1 MQIIALTGNNLT
13 SKLPETWK
21 DCTLEI
27 TTYMAE
33 SSKSWHCQL
42 MNSLEQYTKRVG
54 KHNRSCSNISQIPA
68 FGRKLRVVSFSANP
82 IDGVFPSSVG
92 NFSDSLQIF
101 EGEFCKLKGIIPK
114 EIGYVLL
121 QRFQV
126 PLKLL
131 LCAEFREG
139 PDDKDILY
147 IRNLSR
153 IFVKDCFQ
161 VELDRVKE
169 DFVKS
174 VSRSRDFEIYKCGIP
189 FMSRDFEIY
198 KCGIP
203 FMEVHVLCTTLD
215 LNSMSDNIVLN
226 FVFRVWRHLQKIDI
240 TNEEVTGSSV
250 GNSLWQKCKVD
261 TSTLDSKSALPP
273 EHSYWEK
280 KEISDCFTHHLRFV
294 TIRRFTGH
302 VREIRLINHVIKNA
316 AVLKK
321 LVIHCSNSIST
332 QGAAAT
338 MGLLLVPRASIDVS
352 IVLMNMPLRRS
363 CY

>member
-1 MQIIALTGNNLT
+1 MQSISRFRNLQVWN
-13 SKLPETWK
+13 SLHV
-21 DCTLEI
+21 DLEI
-27 TTYMAE
+27 L
-33 SSKSWHCQL
+33 KST
-42 MNSLEQYTKRVG
+42 SVE
-54 KHNRSCSNISQIPA
+54 
-68 FGRKLRVVSFSANP
+68 
-82 IDGVFPSSVG
+82 FPS
-92 NFSDSLQIF
+92 
-101 EGEFCKLKGIIPK
+101 C
-114 EIGYVLL
+114 
-121 QRFQV
+121 R
-126 PLKLL
+126 
-131 LCAEFREG
+131 
-139 PDDKDILY
+139 
-147 IRNLSR
+147 
-153 IFVKDCFQ
+153 
-161 VELDRVKE
+161 
-169 DFVKS
+169 
-174 VSRSRDFEIYKCGIP
+174 
-189 FMSRDFEIY
+189 SRDFEIY

-240 TNEEVTGSSV
+240 TNE
-250 GNSLWQKCKVD
+250 VD